1 MCLIITVLL
10 HITFKLLDEVLV
22 GKVDFICDQ
31 ISHMQHPVHAHLVIV
46 HFFTYKAMYYY
57 LDAK

>member
-1 MCLIITVLL
+1 MCLNITVLL
-10 HITFKLLDEVLV
+10 HITFNLLDEVLV

-46 HFFTYKAMYYY
+46 QFLHIQQCITI
-57 LDAK
+57 